1 MKKYLLP
8 ENVNWYRANMHCH
21 TTISDGQLTP
31 EEVKEAYKAQG
42 YSIVAYTDHEILLD
56 HSYLNDESFLALTS
70 AEYSANEGISTY
82 HPDPLGQENNS
93 WTRRRVI
100 HMNIFSKDPHNTF
113 QPAAHDDTLWACD
126 GKYKG
131 QGKCDGFVREYNID
145 NINETIRRCNEA
157 GFLVQYN
164 HPVWSLNDKE
174 LYLNL
179 KGLWSLEILNY
190 ATERITGKEY
200 CPYIYDEMVASG
212 MYDLNCTMG
221 DDNHNRG
228 RSTAH
233 SFGGSTMIGA
243 RELKYDQI
251 IEAME
256 KGHIYCTS
264 GRENPPL
271 IHALYVEDNM
281 IKVDCSPATSVF
293 LNGFARAYRVF
304 ENDDGT
310 EVTHAEFPIDR
321 NDIYFRITVRDK
333 YGNNAHTHN
342 YFIKDIIEEN

>member
-8 ENVNWYRANMHCH
+8 KDVNWYRANMHCH

-56 HSYLNDESFLALTS
+56 HSDLNDEDFLALTS
-70 AEYSANEGISTY
+70 SEYSANEGISTY
-82 HPDPLGQENNS
+82 HPDPLGRDYQGWE
-93 WTRRRVI
+93 RRRVI
-100 HMNIFSKDPHNTF
+100 HMNIFAKDPHNTT
-113 QPAAHDDTLWACD
+113 QPAANLESLGWLSD
-126 GKYKG
+126 KYKDIFKG
-131 QGKCDGFVREYNID
+131 DGYRREYTIE

-164 HPVWSLNDKE
+164 HPVWSLNDEK

-200 CPYIYDEMVASG
+200 CPHIYDEMVASG

-243 RELKYDQI
+243 KELKYDQI

-264 GRENPPL
+264 GRENPP
-271 IHALYVEDNM
+271 IIKSLYVEDNV
-281 IKVDCSPATSVF
+281 IKVECSPAVSVF
-293 LNGFARAYRVF
+293 LNGYARAYRVY
-304 ENDDGT
+304 ESEDGSEIT
-310 EVTHAEFPIDR
+310 YAEFPLNP
-321 NDIYFRITVRDK
+321 NDVYFRITVRDK

-342 YFIKDIIEEN
+342 YFVKDYLD

>member
-21 TTISDGQLTP
+21 TTVSDGQLSP
-31 EEVKEAYKAQG
+31 EEVKEAYKAKG
-42 YSIVAYTDHEILLD
+42 YSIVAFTDHEILLD
-56 HSYLNDESFLALTS
+56 HSDLDDKDFLTITS
-70 AEYSANEGISTY
+70 SEYSANEGITTY
-82 HPDPLGQENNS
+82 HPDPRGVECND

-100 HMNIFSKDPHNTF
+100 HMNIFAKDQHNTF
-113 QPAAHDDTLWACD
+113 QPGAHEDTLWACG

-131 QGKCDGFVREYNID
+131 TGKCDGFVREYTLE
-145 NINETIRRCNEA
+145 NINEVIRRCNEA

-200 CPYIYDEMVASG
+200 CPHIYDEMVASG
-212 MYDLNCTMG
+212 MYTLNCTMG

-228 RSTAH
+228 RSLAH

-243 RELKYDQI
+243 KELKYDQI

-256 KGHIYCTS
+256 KGNIYCTS
-264 GRENPPL
+264 GQDNPPL
-271 IHALYVEDNM
+271 IHSLYVEDNI
-281 IKVDCSPATSVF
+281 IKVDCSPAQSVF
-293 LNGFARAYRVF
+293 LNGFARSYRVVEG
-304 ENDDGT
+304 ENGEDI
-310 EVTHAEFPIDR
+310 THAEFRLDP
-321 NDIYFRITVRDK
+321 NEVYFRITVRDR

-342 YFIKDIIEEN
+342 YKVADYIE

>member
-8 ENVNWYRANMHCH
+8 NDVNWYRANMHCH
-21 TTISDGQLTP
+21 TTISDGQFTP

-42 YSIVAYTDHEILLD
+42 YSIVAYTDHELLLD
-56 HSYLNDESFLALTS
+56 HSDLNDDEFLALTS
-70 AEYSANEGISTY
+70 TEYSITENEPSYPNIDGFNG
-82 HPDPLGQENNS
+82 PEWN
-93 WTRRRVI
+93 RRRTV
-100 HMNIFSKDPHNTF
+100 HLNLFSKNQHNTF
-113 QPAAHDDTLWACD
+113 QPAANDETLWACG

-131 QGKCDGFVREYNID
+131 QGKCDGYKREYTIES
-145 NINETIRRCNEA
+145 INETIKRANEG

-164 HPVWSLNDKE
+164 HPSWSLNDKD

-200 CPYIYDEMVASG
+200 CPMIYDEMVSSG
-212 MYDLNCTMG
+212 MYDLYCTMG

-228 RSTAH
+228 KSTAH

-243 RELKYDQI
+243 KELKYDQI

-271 IHALYVEDNM
+271 IHALYVEDNI
-281 IKVDCSPATSVF
+281 IKVDFSPAKTVF
-293 LNGFARAYRVF
+293 LNGFARTYRIVED
-304 ENDDGT
+304 ENGEDI
-310 EVTHAEFPIDR
+310 THAEFPLDP
-321 NDIYFRITVRDK
+321 NDVYFRITVRDK

-342 YFIKDIIEEN
+342 YFVKDCIEK